1 MRGQQMMGSRIPF
14 RGAVKNLII
23 ANVGIWIVLQVIVG
37 KFILGGSGALNHY
50 LGLVPA
56 LVLTKGFVWQ
66 AFTYQFL
73 HSMDPVH
80 ILFNMLILWM
90 FGAELQEMWGKR
102 FFLKYYLFCGV
113 GAGLIYV
120 LVYGLYSLATGSV
133 THLVTPVVGASGAVF
148 GVMLAYGLIF
158 SERTIYFMMLFPLK
172 AKYFVMIIAAV
183 ELMWILTGSQA
194 GVANVAHI
202 GGFVAGFVFLSWESK
217 KKSKGKAKKKARKG
231 GPGLKLVVDNEK
243 SDDDGPRYWN

>member
-14 RGAVKNLII
+14 RGAVKALII
-23 ANVGIWIVLQVIVG
+23 ANLSIWLVLQLIVG
-37 KFILGGSGALNHY
+37 KFILGSSGVLNQY

-56 LVLTKGFVWQ
+56 LVFTKGYVWQ

-73 HSMDPVH
+73 HSMDPFH

-90 FGAELQEMWGKR
+90 FGAELQERWGKK

-113 GAGLIYV
+113 GAGIIYV
-120 LVYGLYSLATGSV
+120 LVYGLFSLATGSI
-133 THLVTPVVGASGAVF
+133 THLIVPVVGASGAVF

-172 AKYFVMIIAAV
+172 AKHFVMIIAAV
-183 ELMWILTGSQA
+183 EMLWILTGTQA
-194 GVANVAHI
+194 GVANVAHL
-202 GGFVAGFVFLSWESK
+202 GGFVAGFVYLTYQTRK
-217 KKSKGKAKKKARKG
+217 KQGKKRKKKAQRG
-231 GPGLKLVVDNEK
+231 GPDLKLVVDNEK